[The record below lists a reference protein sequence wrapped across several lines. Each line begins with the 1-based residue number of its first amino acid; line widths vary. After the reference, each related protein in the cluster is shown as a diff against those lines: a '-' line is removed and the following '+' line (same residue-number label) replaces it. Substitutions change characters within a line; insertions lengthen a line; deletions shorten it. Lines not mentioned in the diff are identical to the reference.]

1 MTTDSLMDILH
12 RKFGDKL
19 DGYLIPPPVFS
30 SMEGEFVALDMEAGT
45 LETRF
50 PVLERFLNPYH
61 ALQGGIIAAAVDNTL
76 GPLSMLLAP
85 ANVTRRLEMKYSY
98 PVQLQMEYITVQG
111 KLVERKGRK
120 LIFKADVRSPDGLLL
135 ARARAAHW
143 IVD

>member
-1 MTTDSLMDILH
+1 
-12 RKFGDKL
+12 
-19 DGYLIPPPVFS
+19 
-30 SMEGEFVALDMEAGT
+30 
-45 LETRF
+45 
-50 PVLERFLNPYH
+50 
-61 ALQGGIIAAAVDNTL
+61 
-76 GPLSMLLAP
+76 MLLAP